1 MKTKIIWSCLVVFLL
16 VAMLF
21 ASCTT
26 SSTTPTTTQTPTKT
40 STGTSVVTPSTTTKS
55 TTAPAV
61 TTQSTTAS
69 GNWWDKLG
77 KPTYGG
83 VMVVRNNADIVNF
96 DQYGP
101 KLPSCISMFEDRLF
115 VDNWTLDP
123 AVFSYKI
130 NWRPSDY
137 VKGQLAESWEFTDLS
152 TLVVHLRKGIHWQN
166 LPPANGREVVAGDIV
181 YHYQRSFNLGSGMT
195 PSPYQTSNTIFLNCQ
210 TVAATDNYTVVFKW
224 KIANPEVI
232 MENITSIGDSNSI
245 ECPEE
250 VKLWGDLSDWHHVVG
265 SGPFIL
271 KDVVSGAS
279 VTLARNPTYSF
290 YDERYPQ
297 NQLPY
302 VDSVKLL
309 IITDNNTALAGL
321 RTGKID
327 ITDGLT
333 WPQAQTLMKTNSELL
348 HVAVPSA
355 TGYCLDPR
363 NDVKPF
369 SDIRVRKAMQMAI
382 DLPTIASTYYGGT
395 TDSAPLALTSYY
407 ATGWGLPYNS
417 WPQDLKDEYA
427 YNSTKAKQLLS
438 DAGYPTGFKTNIVAD
453 NTGDLDLLQIVK
465 SYYDKIGITMDIT
478 LLDRSSWIS
487 AVQTQMKFDQMA
499 YKGGGSMLGL
509 SYEPNVQF
517 QRFLSTYS
525 GNYIRVNDPV
535 YDAYYPK
542 MLAASSV
549 DQMKQLLKDLNLYVA
564 QQHYVI
570 GLFEPT
576 YFNFYQ
582 PWLNG
587 YSGQN
592 NSMAGSS
599 GQLLMIGF
607 YTARFWINSD
617 LKKSMGY

>member
-1 MKTKIIWSCLVVFLL
+1 MKLKFIVSGLTGLLVVT
-16 VAMLF
+16 MLF

-26 SSTTPTTTQTPTKT
+26 SSTTATTVQNTTRTTSISTTVPSVTRSTASTIAPVTTTQT
-40 STGTSVVTPSTTTKS
+40 S
-55 TTAPAV
+55 V
-61 TTQSTTAS
+61 TT

-101 KLPSCISMFEDRLF
+101 KLPSCISLFEDRLF

-137 VKGQLAESWEFTDLS
+137 VKGQLAESWEFTNLS
-152 TLVVHLRKGIHWQN
+152 TLVVHLRKGIVWQN
-166 LPPANGREVVAGDIV
+166 LTPANGREVVADDVV
-181 YHYQRSFNLGSGMT
+181 YHYQRSFDLGSGMT

-210 TVAATDNYTVVFKW
+210 TVAATDKYTVVFKW

-245 ECPEE
+245 ECPEA
-250 VKLWGDLSDWHHVVG
+250 VKLWGSVADWHHVVG

-279 VTLARNPTYSF
+279 VTLARNPNYSF
-290 YDERYPQ
+290 FDERYPK

-302 VDSVKLL
+302 VDSVKIL

-333 WPQAQTLMKTNSELL
+333 WPQAQSLMKTNSELL

-369 SDIRVRKAMQMAI
+369 SDIKVRKAMQMAI

-395 TDSAPLALTSYY
+395 TDSAPLALTSY
-407 ATGWGLPYNS
+407 
-417 WPQDLKDEYA
+417 
-427 YNSTKAKQLLS
+427 
-438 DAGYPTGFKTNIVAD
+438 
-453 NTGDLDLLQIVK
+453 
-465 SYYDKIGITMDIT
+465 
-478 LLDRSSWIS
+478 
-487 AVQTQMKFDQMA
+487 
-499 YKGGGSMLGL
+499 
-509 SYEPNVQF
+509 
-517 QRFLSTYS
+517 
-525 GNYIRVNDPV
+525 
-535 YDAYYPK
+535 
-542 MLAASSV
+542 
-549 DQMKQLLKDLNLYVA
+549 
-564 QQHYVI
+564 
-570 GLFEPT
+570 
-576 YFNFYQ
+576 
-582 PWLNG
+582 
-587 YSGQN
+587 
-592 NSMAGSS
+592 
-599 GQLLMIGF
+599 
-607 YTARFWINSD
+607 
-617 LKKSMGY
+617 